1 MNITMGRAEAG
12 DMQRTSKVLYVVGLI
27 LCFIT
32 IIAAELIWI
41 PDPMRWPGG
50 KTWLE
55 MIDLLLYEPSII
67 ALCWAIGAVISLPV
81 SHSISRIVVRVL
93 IILDGALTC
102 WFSWTAPRSIVEWVG
117 LLGVGW
123 LLVMIDL
130 AASERAYRRR
140 NRMRRTPTRSI
151 SAIVVQVLLL
161 AIFITPIRYNVTYP
175 GLTMDMNHYAKVEGG
190 TSHSKLTG
198 VLVFDRRAVALD
210 WVLSHWLSTYEL
222 SPIPPN
228 QPPLREAYAEVVAM
242 KSEAE
247 TTAAAVA
254 LQKLGI
260 GKGAVAEGVMITA
273 ISKNAPA
280 EGTLKAGDRIVRVAG
295 KETSDVVILS
305 QVMADIKAGSSVQVT
320 YVRGSDTQT
329 ALVQTGEAEDADTG
343 SKRAVFGISVQTAY
357 QYDIPRTV
365 DYERPYAHIG
375 GPSHGAMLT
384 LTIIDQLSPEG
395 VTHGW
400 RVAGTGTIEPDGS
413 VGPVGGVMQ
422 KAYAVHRTDAE
433 VFFVPASEADEA
445 RRGAP
450 AMRIVPVS
458 TIDDIL
464 NWLSENKKN

>member
-1 MNITMGRAEAG
+1 
-12 DMQRTSKVLYVVGLI
+12 MQRSSKILYLVGVI

-32 IIAAELIWI
+32 IIAVELIWI

-55 MIDLLLYEPSII
+55 TIDLLLYEPSII
-67 ALCWAIGAVISLPV
+67 ALCWAIGAGISLPM
-81 SHSISRIVVRVL
+81 SHSISRLVVRVL
-93 IILDGALTC
+93 IMIDGVLTC
-102 WFSWTAPRSIVEWVG
+102 WFSWTAPRSIVEWVAW
-117 LLGVGW
+117 LGVGW
-123 LLVMIDL
+123 VLIMIDL

-140 NRMRRTPTRSI
+140 NRLRRTPLRSL

-161 AIFITPIRYNVTYP
+161 GLLLTPIQYNVTYP
-175 GLTMDMNHYAKVEGG
+175 GLTMDMNHYAKAEGG
-190 TSHSKLTG
+190 TSHSELTG
-198 VLVFDRRAVALD
+198 VLVFDRRAVPLD
-210 WVLSHWLSTYEL
+210 WVLSRWLSTYEL
-222 SPIPPN
+222 SAIPPN

-254 LQKLGI
+254 FQKLGI
-260 GKGAVAEGVMITA
+260 GKGAVAEGVLITA
-273 ISKNAPA
+273 ISKDAPA

-295 KETSDVVILS
+295 KETSDIVTLV
-305 QVMADIKAGSSVQVT
+305 QVMADIRAGSSVQVT
-320 YVRGSDTQT
+320 YVRGNDKQT
-329 ALVQTGEAEDADTG
+329 AIVQTGEAVDADNG

-357 QYDIPRTV
+357 QYDLPRKV

-400 RVAGTGTIEPDGS
+400 RAAGTGTIEPDGS
-413 VGPVGGVMQ
+413 IGPVGGVMQ

-450 AMRIVPVS
+450 AMRIVPVN

-464 NWLSENKKN
+464 NWLNANKKN

>member
-1 MNITMGRAEAG
+1 
-12 DMQRTSKVLYVVGLI
+12 MQRTSKVLYVVGLI

-32 IIAAELIWI
+32 IIAAEIIWI
-41 PDPMRWPGG
+41 PDPLRWPGG

-55 MIDLLLYEPSII
+55 TIDLLLYEPSII
-67 ALCWAIGAVISLPV
+67 ALCWAIGAGINLPLA
-81 SHSISRIVVRVL
+81 HSIGRL
-93 IILDGALTC
+93 IIRVFIIIDGVLTC
-102 WFSWTAPRSIVEWVG
+102 WFSWTAPRSIIEWIG

-130 AASERAYRRR
+130 FVSERAYRRR
-140 NRMRRTPTRSI
+140 NRMRRAPIRSI
-151 SAIVVQVLLL
+151 TAIVVQVLLL
-161 AIFITPIRYNVTYP
+161 AVLITPIRYNVTYP
-175 GLTMDMNHYAKVEGG
+175 GLTMDMNHYAQVEGG
-190 TSHSKLTG
+190 TSQSELTG
-198 VLVFDRRAVALD
+198 VLVFDRRAVPLD

-222 SPIPPN
+222 SSIPPN
-228 QPPLREAYAEVVAM
+228 QAPLREAYAEVVAM

-273 ISKNAPA
+273 ISKDAPA

-305 QVMADIKAGSSVQVT
+305 QVMADVKAGTSVQVK
-320 YVRGSDTQT
+320 YVRDGDTQT
-329 ALVQTGEAEDADTG
+329 AIVKTGEAVDADNG

-357 QYDIPRTV
+357 QYDLPRNV

-384 LTIIDQLSPEG
+384 LTIIDQLTPGG

-433 VFFVPASEADEA
+433 VFFVPASEVDEA
-445 RRGAP
+445 KQGAP
-450 AMRIVPVS
+450 AMRIVPVE
-458 TIDDIL
+458 TLDDIL
-464 NWLSENKKN
+464 NWLSANKKN

>member
-1 MNITMGRAEAG
+1 MH
-12 DMQRTSKVLYVVGLI
+12 RTSRILYLSGAI
-27 LCFIT
+27 LCLLT
-32 IIAAELIWI
+32 IAAAELIWI
-41 PDPMRWPGG
+41 PDPLRWPGG
-50 KTWLE
+50 RTWLE
-55 MIDLLLYEPSII
+55 TIDTLLYEPSLI
-67 ALCWAIGAVISLPV
+67 ALCWLVGAGVGIALSEHRSIVRTVIRL
-81 SHSISRIVVRVL
+81 L
-93 IILDGALTC
+93 IIIVGALTC
-102 WFSWTAPRSIVEWVG
+102 FFSWTEPRSIVEWA
-117 LLGVGW
+117 LLLAIGW

-130 AASERAYRRR
+130 VLSERAYRRR
-140 NRMRRTPTRSI
+140 NRMNRLPIRSMTVI
-151 SAIVVQVLLL
+151 IVQLLL
-161 AIFITPIRYNVTYP
+161 IAVLATPIRYNVTYP

-190 TSHSKLTG
+190 AARSELTG

-254 LQKLGI
+254 FGKLGI
-260 GKGAVAEGVMITA
+260 GKGAVAEGVIITA
-273 ISKNAPA
+273 VAKDAPA
-280 EGTLKAGDRIVRVAG
+280 EGTLKAGDRIVRVAEQ
-295 KETSDVVILS
+295 ETRDILVLS
-305 QVMADIKAGSSVQVT
+305 QVMADIKAGSSVQVD
-320 YVRGSDTQT
+320 YVRGGETQS
-329 ALVQTGEAEDADTG
+329 ALVRTGEAAD
-343 SKRAVFGISVQTAY
+343 SDHSEKRRAVFGISVQTAY
-357 QYDIPRTV
+357 QYDLPRMV
-365 DYERPYAHIG
+365 QYDRPYAHIG

-384 LTIIDQLSPEG
+384 LTIMDQLTPGG

-400 RVAGTGTIEPDGS
+400 RVAGTGTIEPDGT

-422 KAYAVHRTDAE
+422 KAFAVHRTDAE

-464 NWLSENKKN
+464 NWLRTNKKE